1 MEFSQFISIFDKS
14 VPGIGIHILFQRR
27 KEALKP
33 LLLKIELQLEYCVQC
48 KNQIKFIFM
57 NIVCF

>member
-14 VPGIGIHILFQRR
+14 VPGIGIHILFQMR

-48 KNQIKFIFM
+48 EN
-57 NIVCF
+57 